1 MKNRKG
7 FCFARFFSN
16 PISNLF
22 AKNGYYTMQLFSTST
37 AENRIVAQ
45 AIPDR
50 WVHDRQ
56 WLSSNYEHKQGIPS
70 STQAVYQMRQ
80 NASTWNIKTG
90 WKNPRYLPIFL
101 WMWQLPTSM
110 VCQRVCCNSFVEHIC
125 YDLTYTSIEK
135 WKMKVEQGQ
144 GSGKPPFPC
153 PRINCG
159 FYLPSLSG
167 KVSLFGFSSALHL
180 PSFWFS
186 NFTETAA
193 AVNTPA
199 IPVSMP
205 PKMPISCSFSCSYL
219 LPEYRLVIPI
229 VFNCLKHS
237 YNNRYPVQVIH
248 LPSLHLAALDA
259 PLFVK

>member
-1 MKNRKG
+1 MLGKNLKTR
-7 FCFARFFSN
+7 A
-16 PISNLF
+16 
-22 AKNGYYTMQLFSTST
+22 Y
-37 AENRIVAQ
+37 RILIKFHQYPKVC
-45 AIPDR
+45 
-50 WVHDRQ
+50 VHDKR
-56 WLSSNYEHKQGIPS
+56 WPSSNYEHKQEIPS
-70 STQAVYQMRQ
+70 STPALYQMRQ

-180 PSFWFS
+180 SSFRFS
-186 NFTETAA
+186 NFTDTAA

-199 IPVSMP
+199 IPASMP
-205 PKMPISCSFSCSYL
+205 PINAHLQLMSMLLLVSRVQANRPSYL
-219 LPEYRLVIPI
+219 WWPE
-229 VFNCLKHS
+229 
-237 YNNRYPVQVIH
+237 
-248 LPSLHLAALDA
+248 A
-259 PLFVK
+259 PQ